1 MRGPTGAYT
10 VATSPREAMNPMRE
24 RHRATINELR
34 TTVECLPRHTRVAML
49 EGIRTNEIVVGAY
62 TSDGGICP
70 MLAAHRAGGRTDFI
84 SFAKAWDRFAFSQ
97 NRSKRARRAT
107 ERELLILRTH
117 LEASLLDDDGP
128 APDLRAAMAEHR
140 ALMARRESEAASA
153 RTAEA
158 AERTARRTPN
168 PAKPRPGDPDRSREL
183 RTRGGWS
190 WMRVVRRLDD
200 YERALAR
207 LEAAADEHEQ
217 QPAAELV

>member
-1 MRGPTGAYT
+1 LRGPTGTYT

-34 TTVECLPRHTRVAML
+34 TAVECLPRHTRIAML
-49 EGIRTNEIVVGAY
+49 EGMRTNEIIVGAY

-97 NRSKRARRAT
+97 QRSKRARRAT

-128 APDLRAAMAEHR
+128 APDLSAAMAEHR
-140 ALMARRESEAASA
+140 ALMERR
-153 RTAEA
+153 A
-158 AERTARRTPN
+158 AEQAAAPQPERTQRRRPDRTR
-168 PAKPRPGDPDRSREL
+168 PRPGDPNRSGEL
-183 RTRGGWS
+183 RKRGGWS

-200 YERALAR
+200 YERALAQ
-207 LEAAADEHEQ
+207 LEAAADK
-217 QPAAELV
+217 QPQRTTELV

>member
-34 TTVECLPRHTRVAML
+34 TTVECLPRHTRIAML
-49 EGIRTNEIVVGAY
+49 EGMRTNEIIVGAY

-97 NRSKRARRAT
+97 KRTKRARRAT

-128 APDLRAAMAEHR
+128 APDLSAAMAEHR
-140 ALMARRESEAASA
+140 ALMERR
-153 RTAEA
+153 A
-158 AERTARRTPN
+158 AEQAAAPQPERAQRRRPDRTG
-168 PAKPRPGDPDRSREL
+168 PRPGDPDRSHEL
-183 RTRGGWS
+183 RKRGGWS

-207 LEAAADEHEQ
+207 LEATADEHEQ
-217 QPAAELV
+217 RTTELV